1 MMQEMSAPSGG
12 VGSSSVGSRL
22 AGEEPPPSA
31 TNGSQSGDSYQ
42 PFGAP
47 KQSPIY
53 TPSAV
58 KQSGFS
64 NGNTGFQKP
73 AAGASNLS
81 MQAMTQTAMEK
92 AEFLKSWSVK
102 TYKCTKQILSERL
115 GRGTKT
121 VDVELEAKIEILRD
135 TKRKYENLAAVSQA
149 LSTHISNM
157 MQAQRVLSE
166 AFNELSH
173 KSNELKEE
181 FRYNSDTQQV
191 LVKNGESLLAAIQF
205 FINGINTLCK
215 KTMEDTL
222 LTVTKYEQARV
233 EFDAYRTE
241 LETLALSPRTAATVS
256 KQGAAEVNFNKQKEL
271 YEKLRKDVGV
281 KLQFLDENRVKVMQ
295 KHLLLFHNAVT
306 AFFAGNQQMLEATL
320 QQFSVAPKLPGQ
332 TKSSFLEKE

>member
-1 MMQEMSAPSGG
+1 MSAPSGG
-12 VGSSSVGSRL
+12 MGSSSVGSRL
-22 AGEEPPPSA
+22 AGEDPPPGA
-31 TNGSQSGDSYQ
+31 TNGAQSGDTYQ

-58 KQSGFS
+58 KQSGSFT
-64 NGNTGFQKP
+64 NGGGGFAKP
-73 AAGASNLS
+73 SGGAGTTNVS
-81 MQAMTQTAMEK
+81 MQAMTQAAMEK

-121 VDVELEAKIEILRD
+121 IDVELEAKIEILRD

-157 MQAQRVLSE
+157 IQAQRVLSE

-191 LVKNGESLLAAIQF
+191 LVKNGENLLAAIQF

-222 LTVTKYEQARV
+222 LTVARYEQARV

-241 LETLALSPRTAATVS
+241 LDTLTLAPRTAATIS
-256 KQGAAEVNFNKQKEL
+256 KQGAAEVNFNRQKGI
-271 YEKLRKDVGV
+271 YEKLRQDVGV

-295 KHLLLFHNAVT
+295 KHLLLFHNAIT

-332 TKSSFLEKE
+332 DKSSFLEKE